1 MRRAARPPTAAA
13 AAVAGPAL
21 RLAPARSRLEA
32 PIDARIEALR
42 AFNRRYTQRLGV
54 LRAGLLDSGFTLPQ
68 ARVLWELAHAG
79 AGEPTASALAR
90 SLELDLGYVS
100 RLLRG
105 LRERGLVATRPSP
118 HDARRQPLALTAAGR
133 RAFAPLERASRA
145 QIGTLLAPLADA
157 EQAALVDAAATV
169 QRLLDAPAAARAAAT
184 RDAGTASDAGPAAP
198 TLRPH
203 RAGDIGWIVMRHGA
217 LYAQEYGWD
226 ARFEALV
233 ARIGA
238 EFIERFDPAHE
249 ACWIAERD
257 GRPLGCV
264 VLVRA
269 RDARGR
275 VRPGVAQLRLLLVEP
290 AARGLGVGRRLIA
303 ACEDFA
309 RAAGQRRIVL
319 WTNSVLHAARHLYEQ
334 AGYRRT
340 GSEPH
345 RSFGA
350 ALVGETWA
358 LELRRPP

>member
-1 MRRAARPPTAAA
+1 VSDGR
-13 AAVAGPAL
+13 V
-21 RLAPARSRLEA
+21 
-32 PIDARIEALR
+32 EALR

-54 LRAGLLDSGFTLPQ
+54 LRAGLLDSRFTLPQ
-68 ARVLWELAHAG
+68 SRLLWELAHAG
-79 AGEPTASALAR
+79 DAEPTATSLAHA
-90 SLELDLGYVS
+90 LELDLGYVS

-105 LRERGLVATRPSP
+105 LRERGLVATRRSP

-157 EQAALVDAAATV
+157 EQAAVVDAAATV
-169 QRLLDAPAAARAAAT
+169 RRLLDGPVAAA
-184 RDAGTASDAGPAAP
+184 DGAP
-198 TLRPH
+198 VTLRRH

-226 ARFEALV
+226 TRFEALV

-238 EFIERFDPAHE
+238 EFIERFDPAVE

-264 VLVRA
+264 CLVRA
-269 RDARGR
+269 RDDRGR

-290 AARGLGVGRRLIA
+290 AARGLGVGRTLIA

-334 AGYRRT
+334 AGYRHT
-340 GSEPH
+340 GSEAH

-350 ALVGETWA
+350 TLVGETWE
-358 LELRRPP
+358 LDLRRPR